1 MLGGV
6 SGMVLGLRVGDGEG
20 QGGDRGKGGGG
31 VGGGVLITKT
41 RQLARQEWRGDTDL
55 Q

>member
-1 MLGGV
+1 MGK
-6 SGMVLGLRVGDGEG
+6 DK
-20 QGGDRGKGGGG
+20 GGDRGKGGGG

-41 RQLARQEWRGDTDL
+41 RQLARQEGRGDTDL